1 MQTTSTRRRPC
12 STDFLT
18 SFQRYLRWKGIA
30 RSPLK
35 FERDCRLKRNV
46 LSCVPMVLIGLGSRF
61 PLQRFSPKKLKRFLP
76 SALNFQR
83 TSKRL
88 KIERTRLRSRVV
100 TGDQFG
106 LHPRKYGTLLT
117 PSTCLHS
124 NVLQFNLPRRV
135 GDSNDRYP
143 STRSNH
149 ASLKRCEY
157 RKRLLAGNSLQ
168 YVKYEEH
175 GTNRA
180 VGERR

>member
-1 MQTTSTRRRPC
+1 MKKTYLSLCSGGSNRTR
-12 STDFLT
+12 L
-18 SFQRYLRWKGIA
+18 
-30 RSPLK
+30 
-35 FERDCRLKRNV
+35 E
-46 LSCVPMVLIGLGSRF
+46 LSAAAF
-61 PLQRFSPKKLKRFLP
+61 PPKKLKRFLP
-76 SALNFQR
+76 SALDFRR
-83 TSKRL
+83 TSERL
-88 KIERTRLRSRVV
+88 KTERTRLRSRVV

-124 NVLQFNLPRRV
+124 NVSQFNLPQRV

-149 ASLKRCEY
+149 ASLKRCKY
-157 RKRLLAGNSLQ
+157 RKRLLTRNRLQ

-180 VGERR
+180 GGERR